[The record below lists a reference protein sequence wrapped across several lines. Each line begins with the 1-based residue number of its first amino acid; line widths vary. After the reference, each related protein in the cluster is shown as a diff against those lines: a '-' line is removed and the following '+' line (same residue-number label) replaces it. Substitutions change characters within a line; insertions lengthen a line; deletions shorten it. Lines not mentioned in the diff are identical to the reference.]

1 LDLKPAEKQF
11 LRINQAFAL
20 LSEVEKKKKEDVITL
35 DTVAVG
41 IARAGSR
48 KPTLKGDFIKN
59 LEAFD
64 FGEPPYSLIFP
75 GDMHFME
82 VEALIAFA
90 GAPSDFRR
98 LVK

>member
-1 LDLKPAEKQF
+1 
-11 LRINQAFAL
+11 L
-20 LSEVEKKKKEDVITL
+20 LSEVENTKKEDVITP
-35 DTVAVG
+35 DTAAVG
-41 IARAGSR
+41 IARAGSK
-48 KPTLKGDFIKN
+48 KPTLKADFIKS
-59 LEAFD
+59 LGAFD
-64 FGEPPYSLIFP
+64 FGGPPYSLIFL